1 MKAPIAALITCLAFS
16 AVTAPA
22 FANFHVWLP
31 DEVFSNASGTIQF
44 LEFSDVFDG
53 EEFLTVTSLRSN
65 ANTFPFPSN
74 LPSSFTAGKHF
85 LVGTAAFAALP
96 GAPAPDYLI
105 PANFFSTT
113 ADDLFLNGSVQSPLT
128 FSAGSL
134 PTDGIHSLSFDG
146 SSLSTT
152 INSPTNF
159 AGATTSIPEPATG
172 LLVLTGLLGFA
183 ARRRWC
189 AWRPGA
195 EGRISNV

>member
-1 MKAPIAALITCLAFS
+1 MKAPLAALIACLVSF

-53 EEFLTVTSLRSN
+53 EEFLTVTSLHSN
-65 ANTFPFPSN
+65 ANTFPFSSN

-96 GAPAPDYLI
+96 GAPAPDYII
-105 PANFFSTT
+105 PANFFSTA
-113 ADDLFLNGSVQSPLT
+113 ADDLFLIGSVQPSLA

-146 SSLSTT
+146 TSLSTT

-159 AGATTSIPEPATG
+159 AGATASIPEPATG
-172 LLVLTGLLGFA
+172 LLLLTGLLGFA

-189 AWRPGA
+189 A
-195 EGRISNV
+195 